1 MSTFINTDDTWLDSG
16 STTCDVDGCSQP
28 AAIIA
33 DTWDRER
40 FCANHA
46 PHAAQIPAHYHPFGG
61 WYRITGSREH
71 QLGLILT
78 VHRL

>member
-1 MSTFINTDDTWLDSG
+1 MTTYIDTEDTWLDSG
-16 STTCDVDGCSQP
+16 SATCDIPGCSQP

-33 DTWDRER
+33 DTWNRER
-40 FCANHA
+40 FCLNHTLQ
-46 PHAAQIPAHYHPFGG
+46 AADVPAHDHRFRG
-61 WYRITGSREH
+61 WYRIADSREH

>member
-1 MSTFINTDDTWLDSG
+1 VSTHLDTDDTWLDSG

-33 DTWDRER
+33 DTWNRER
-40 FCANHA
+40 FCANHT
-46 PHAAQIPAHYHPFGG
+46 PHAAEIPAHHQPFGG

>member
-33 DTWDRER
+33 DTWNRER

>member
-1 MSTFINTDDTWLDSG
+1 MSTFIDTDDTWLDSG
-16 STTCDVDGCSQP
+16 STACDVDGCSQP

-33 DTWDRER
+33 DTWNRER
-40 FCANHA
+40 FCTSHTDDAA
-46 PHAAQIPAHYHPFGG
+46 EIAAQQHPFGG

-71 QLGLILT
+71 HLGLILT

>member
-1 MSTFINTDDTWLDSG
+1 MSTHLDTDDTWIDSG

-33 DTWDRER
+33 DTWNRER
-40 FCANHA
+40 FCLNHTRQ
-46 PHAAQIPAHYHPFGG
+46 AADVAAHHRPCRG
-61 WYRITGSREH
+61 WYRITASREH
-71 QLGLILT
+71 RLGLILA